1 MKKRFGISS
10 PTTSL
15 PEAQF
20 IELRA
25 CIEEA
30 NHILRSL
37 GNPPQPENPRQLQLK
52 LDSLMGDHVS
62 LKLAFRGKFK
72 TLNGILVQAGRN
84 YVQLREQ
91 RIQTFVLYEDLI
103 SVTANKN
110 ASAFP
115 HHEAENPYF
124 NEELNCELLYH
135 FSETVS
141 GSVKLLNRF
150 FGIPL
155 SIALLQQVGKK
166 VHITQDAPAE
176 VVSGVLFNTTD
187 NAVIVQTASTENSKS
202 FETIPFD
209 NIELIRV
216 MNS

>member
-1 MKKRFGISS
+1 MKKRIGISS

-15 PEAQF
+15 PEKQF

-30 NHILRSL
+30 NHILQSL

-52 LDSLMGDHVS
+52 LDSLMGDHVR
-62 LKLAFRGKFK
+62 LKLAFRGKFR
-72 TLNGILVQAGRN
+72 TVRGILVQAGRN
-84 YVQLREQ
+84 YVQVREN
-91 RIQTFVLYEDLI
+91 RIQKYVLYDDLI
-103 SVTANKN
+103 SVTANKK
-110 ASAFP
+110 ASSFP

-166 VHITQDAPAE
+166 VEILRDEPADE
-176 VVSGVLFNTTD
+176 VSGILINTTD
-187 NAVIVQTASTENSKS
+187 NAVIVQTASTQNSKS
-202 FETIPFD
+202 FETIPFND
-209 NIELIRV
+209 IELIRV